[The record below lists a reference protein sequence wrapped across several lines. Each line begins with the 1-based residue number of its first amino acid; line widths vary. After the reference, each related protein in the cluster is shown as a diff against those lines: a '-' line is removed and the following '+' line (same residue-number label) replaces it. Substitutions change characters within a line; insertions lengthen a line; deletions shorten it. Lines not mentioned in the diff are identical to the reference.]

1 MVRQSLGT
9 YFQAYFRLTKYISL
23 IYNNMYQ
30 PDILEKIMKRQKLMK
45 SLITVSLLLFPV
57 TLYKLLYS
65 IRNIC
70 DLAGYDLGER
80 IVLVDRQNGR
90 VWR

>member
-1 MVRQSLGT
+1 MIGNKKDPRRNGLG
-9 YFQAYFRLTKYISL
+9 Y
-23 IYNNMYQ
+23 
-30 PDILEKIMKRQKLMK
+30 PDPTAFEAIKNADEEDER
-45 SLITVSLLLFPV
+45 FH
-57 TLYKLLYS
+57 KLLYS

-80 IVLVDRQNGR
+80 IVLIDRRNGR

>member
-1 MVRQSLGT
+1 MGLIGNKNNKKRNEQGYLDPT
-9 YFQAYFRLTKYISL
+9 AYEAVKNVDEEDARFH
-23 IYNNMYQ
+23 
-30 PDILEKIMKRQKLMK
+30 
-45 SLITVSLLLFPV
+45 
-57 TLYKLLYS
+57 KLLYS

-80 IVLVDRQNGR
+80 IVLIDRRNGR

>member
-1 MVRQSLGT
+1 
-9 YFQAYFRLTKYISL
+9 
-23 IYNNMYQ
+23 
-30 PDILEKIMKRQKLMK
+30 MKRQKLMK

-57 TLYKLLYS
+57 TLHKLLYS

>member
-1 MVRQSLGT
+1 MELIGNKNSPKRNEQGYSDLT
-9 YFQAYFRLTKYISL
+9 AYQAIKNINEEDERFH
-23 IYNNMYQ
+23 
-30 PDILEKIMKRQKLMK
+30 
-45 SLITVSLLLFPV
+45 
-57 TLYKLLYS
+57 KLLYS

-80 IVLVDRQNGR
+80 IVLIDRRNGR

>member
-1 MVRQSLGT
+1 M
-9 YFQAYFRLTKYISL
+9 SL
-23 IYNNMYQ
+23 IGNKNDPKRNEHGY
-30 PDILEKIMKRQKLMK
+30 PDPTAYEAIKKMTDDEDER
-45 SLITVSLLLFPV
+45 FH
-57 TLYKLLYS
+57 KLLYS

-80 IVLVDRQNGR
+80 IILVDRRNGR

>member
-1 MVRQSLGT
+1 MPLVGNNQNPKRNDSGYSDPT
-9 YFQAYFRLTKYISL
+9 AYEAAKNIQEEDDRFH
-23 IYNNMYQ
+23 
-30 PDILEKIMKRQKLMK
+30 
-45 SLITVSLLLFPV
+45 
-57 TLYKLLYS
+57 KLLYS

-80 IVLVDRQNGR
+80 IVLVDRRNGR

>member
-1 MVRQSLGT
+1 MPLVGNNQNPKRNDSGYSDPT
-9 YFQAYFRLTKYISL
+9 AYEATKNI
-23 IYNNMYQ
+23 Q
-30 PDILEKIMKRQKLMK
+30 EEDER
-45 SLITVSLLLFPV
+45 FH
-57 TLYKLLYS
+57 KLLYS

-80 IVLVDRQNGR
+80 IVLVDRRNGR

>member
-1 MVRQSLGT
+1 MELIGNKNNPKRNEQGYPDPT
-9 YFQAYFRLTKYISL
+9 AFQAIKNVNEEDERFH
-23 IYNNMYQ
+23 
-30 PDILEKIMKRQKLMK
+30 
-45 SLITVSLLLFPV
+45 
-57 TLYKLLYS
+57 KLLYS

-80 IVLVDRQNGR
+80 IVLIDRRNGR